1 LILKLRRTYS
11 INARVLIRAFLL
23 YLIISNIGSLAAH
36 AQGSLSIT
44 GVIKD
49 KKGEVIPGA
58 AVYLSGYKIATVANN
73 DGRFTIG
80 NLKPGNYDLL
90 IQVIGFG
97 PQNKNVILFDKTVNV
112 VIVLNENVTELSE
125 VVIKPDPNRQRY
137 IDMFKA
143 NFIGNTPNA
152 RQCKILNPEVIQTD
166 YDPSKRLL
174 TVTATDLL
182 IIENKALGYRIKYL
196 LNFFEN
202 DEKANVVFYSGHPH
216 FEELERKESKW
227 KKYAKP
233 RAIAYS
239 GSSQHFFSSLYHNR
253 VKEEGFQIKKIAKIP
268 NKNRPPDEVINANI
282 SRLSRTYY
290 GDSKLNGAFTDSL
303 RYWRNMR
310 TEPATLSV
318 LNRAEVLVDTLVKQ
332 LFSNVKSIA
341 YNDALYV
348 IYTNERETVEYT
360 NLSGHSVNR
369 PLDVPNYQIS
379 VVHQLLSPASFYEN
393 GGIFDPRAL
402 LYEGFWAYEKVADM
416 VPVDYLPPS
425 KF

>member
-1 LILKLRRTYS
+1 MCYS
-11 INARVLIRAFLL
+11 QA
-23 YLIISNIGSLAAH
+23 
-36 AQGSLSIT
+36 SLSIT
-44 GVIKD
+44 GTIKD

-58 AVYLSGYKIATVANN
+58 AVYLSGYQIATVANN
-73 DGRFTIG
+73 DGRFTLG
-80 NLKPGNYDLL
+80 NLKPGNYELL
-90 IQVIGFG
+90 VQVIGFT
-97 PQNKNVILFDKTVNV
+97 PQNKNVILLDKTVNV
-112 VIVLNENVTELSE
+112 DIILSENVTELTE
-125 VVIKPDPNRQRY
+125 VVIKADPNRQRY
-137 IDMFKA
+137 INMFKA

-152 RQCKILNPEVIQTD
+152 KQCKILNPEVIQTD
-166 YDPSKRLL
+166 YDPAKRLL
-174 TVTATDLL
+174 TVTATDFL

-216 FEELERKESKW
+216 FEEMERKESRR

-233 RAIAYS
+233 RAIAYA
-239 GSSQHFFSSLYHNR
+239 GSSQHFFTALYHNR
-253 VKEEGFQIKKIAKIP
+253 IAEEGFKINKIAKIP
-268 NKNRPPDEVINANI
+268 NKARPSDDIINANI

-290 GDSKLNGAFTDSL
+290 GDSRLNGMFTDSL

-318 LNRAEVLVDTLVKQ
+318 LNRSEVLVDTLVKQ
-332 LFSNVKSIA
+332 LFSNVKSVA

-348 IYTNERETVEYT
+348 IYTNERETTDYT
-360 NLSGHSVNR
+360 NMSGHSVNR
-369 PLDVPNYQIS
+369 PLDIPNFQIS

-416 VPVDYLPPS
+416 VPMDYMSSP
-425 KF
+425 K